1 MMILLLFA
9 LAGMWL
15 VAMLVWAVFTLTSHN
30 QVPRQR
36 EHYVRFLLT
45 GISLLALLLCVSW
58 YFFPRD
64 YDDPLDQ
71 LFTETTKNRPSLLER
86 LLASSRRNP
95 NQPII
100 PEAERATVRAV
111 GKVDLMND
119 EAGWELLLERLSG
132 AGSLSDKH
140 IAHRQVALTQYI
152 MMERADVDPDSAWAR
167 VRNAIPYNPS
177 LEEYETRRF
186 LADTLRARY
195 FESGDAE
202 LLAKLRETMEFVAGH
217 PVRNFEDQY
226 NLALVYLLDGEP
238 EKALPVIVSADNL
251 WPTRGSMRS
260 NVYFVMMLVHT
271 MLDNDK
277 QALTMLTNFR
287 ENYSDWIYVE
297 NYLPDIVD
305 LEKIYPD
312 KPALAVQ
319 RGRFHQWVND
329 YRSACEAY
337 DDAMAHDDL
346 SKTWQIAATMWKMET
361 TPAVAP

>member
-30 QVPRQR
+30 QAPRQR

-71 LFTETTKNRPSLLER
+71 LFAETTKDRPSLLER
-86 LLASSRRNP
+86 LLASSRLDP
-95 NQPII
+95 NQSTI
-100 PEAERATVRAV
+100 PEAERATVHAV
-111 GKVDLMND
+111 GKVD
-119 EAGWELLLERLSG
+119 WELFLEQLSG
-132 AGSLSDKH
+132 IGSLSDEH
-140 IAHRQVALTQYI
+140 IAHRQIALAQYI
-152 MMERADVDPDSAWAR
+152 MMERADVDPDSAWSL
-167 VRNAIPYNPS
+167 VRNATPYNAS

-202 LLAKLRETMEFVAGH
+202 LLTKLRETMEFVAGH
-217 PVRNFEDQY
+217 PIANFEDQY
-226 NLALVYLLDGEP
+226 NLALAYLLDGEP
-238 EKALPVIVSADNL
+238 KKALPVIVSADNL

-260 NVYFVMMLVHT
+260 NVYFIMMVVHT
-271 MLDNDK
+271 VLDNDK
-277 QALTMLTNFR
+277 QALTMLGDFR
-287 ENYSDWIYVE
+287 DNYSDWIYVE

-329 YRSACEAY
+329 YRGAREAY
-337 DDAMAHDDL
+337 EDAMAHDDL
-346 SKTWQIAATMWKMET
+346 SKSWRTAATMWKMET
-361 TPAVAP
+361 APAVVP

>member
-15 VAMLVWAVFTLTSHN
+15 VAMLVWAVFTLTSDN
-30 QVPRQR
+30 QVPRPR

-45 GISLLALLLCVSW
+45 AISLLALLLCASW

-64 YDDPLDQ
+64 YDDPLDE
-71 LFTETTKNRPSLLER
+71 LFTETTKKRPSLLDR
-86 LLASSRRNP
+86 FLASSRRNP
-95 NQPII
+95 NQSRI
-100 PEAERATVRAV
+100 PKAARATVPAV
-111 GKVDLMND
+111 GQVDLTNGEVVGSVSD
-119 EAGWELLLERLSG
+119 EHMAQRQ
-132 AGSLSDKH
+132 
-140 IAHRQVALTQYI
+140 IALAQYI
-152 MMERADVDPDSAWAR
+152 MMERSDVDPDSAWSR
-167 VRNAIPYNPS
+167 VRNAISYDPS

-186 LADTLRARY
+186 LGDTLRARY

-202 LLAKLRETMEFVAGH
+202 QLAKLREVMEFVAGH
-217 PVRNFEDQY
+217 PAGNFEDQY

-271 MLDNDK
+271 VLDNDK
-277 QALTMLTNFR
+277 QSLTMMTNFR
-287 ENYSDWIYVE
+287 DNYADWIYIE
-297 NYLPDIVD
+297 NYLPDIVV

-329 YRSACEAY
+329 YRSAGQAY
-337 DDAMAHDDL
+337 DDATANADL
-346 SKTWQIAATMWKMET
+346 SKPWQIAATMWKMEM
-361 TPAVAP
+361 APEVVP

>member
-30 QVPRQR
+30 QVPRRR
-36 EHYVRFLLT
+36 EHYLRFLLT

-71 LFTETTKNRPSLLER
+71 LFDETTKNRPSLLER
-86 LLASSRRNP
+86 FLASSRPDP
-95 NQPII
+95 NRWAI
-100 PEAERATVRAV
+100 PETERATVRAV
-111 GKVDLMND
+111 RKIDLAND
-119 EAGWELLLERLSG
+119 EAGWELLQKQLSG
-132 AGSLSDKH
+132 IGSLSGEH
-140 IAHRQVALTQYI
+140 IAHRQIALAQYI
-152 MMERADVDPDSAWAR
+152 MMGRADVDSDSAWSR
-167 VRNAIPYNPS
+167 VRNAAPYDAS
-177 LEEYETRRF
+177 VEEYEIRRF
-186 LADTLRARY
+186 LADTLQTRH

-217 PVRNFEDQY
+217 PSRNFEDQY

-238 EKALPVIVSADNL
+238 EKALPVIVSADKL
-251 WPTRGSMRS
+251 WPTRGSMRG
-260 NVYFVMMLVHT
+260 NVYFIMMVVHT
-271 MLDNDK
+271 VLDNDK
-277 QALTMLTNFR
+277 QALSLLAGFR
-287 ENYSDWIYVE
+287 DNYPDWIYVE

-319 RGRFHQWVND
+319 RGRFHQWIND
-329 YRSACEAY
+329 YRGAREAY

-346 SKTWQIAATMWKMET
+346 SESWRIAATMWKIET
-361 TPAVAP
+361 APAVAP